1 MNLGSRLYKSIHY
14 EDIELRLPVEL
25 TVDLNIHVLEDLF
38 SFVGEVSRLARS
50 TGRSTYICKGV
61 TMASSSCTS
70 INDQTHI
77 MFAVSSVQI
86 RIMYDIHVSGIF
98 RTCTFSLLRSP
109 VSTSTFGAVTV
120 STPDSRLAVKFTFST
135 LSPRVK
141 RLSLIVNVKCDSV
154 LFYCTLWILF
164 ASILNRG
171 R

>member
-98 RTCTFSLLRSP
+98 RTFSLLRSP
-109 VSTSTFGAVTV
+109 VSTSTFGAVMV